1 MNDLTTLNSKLDTQ
15 LNDAA
20 DTVWPS
26 AEKNDALTWAVAG
39 LWPRVSLPND
49 PTTDTEALVAET
61 YFYDVPDTL
70 GAVSKL
76 YLLDADDAEVGFLPS
91 GAWELTDQRP
101 FVSQDVLLRSARP
114 DGATQVCV
122 TPATFDHAVVD
133 PTVFHCLPLPG

>member
-91 GAWELTDQRP
+91 GAWELTG
-101 FVSQDVLLRSARP
+101 RSEERRVGKECRSRWSP
-114 DGATQVCV
+114 Y
-122 TPATFDHAVVD
+122 H
-133 PTVFHCLPLPG
+133 